1 MSKFILQ
8 LEKFCQSHSTPPT
21 EVAFGG
27 RMQLYTFSYI
37 SEQLK
42 LLHRGYADPNIVS
55 IDDVFEARSLAF
67 DLYME
72 VSNMMA
78 LLTWFDNYTDVRRS
92 ASKPSSV
99 LSNLLRTEKACTEPL
114 EYVLELLSF
123 YFKGS
128 QKVAPKLLWTC
139 NPEHLIGGTTLYRNF
154 STKNQKELSGYFGFS
169 AFVDYAKAVIPRR
182 YDKDIPLKAMT
193 DAVANIITTF
203 ENTCAEEVRN
213 VAQQYY

>member
-1 MSKFILQ
+1 MPKFILQ

-42 LLHRGYADPNIVS
+42 LLHRGYADPNIVP
-55 IDDVFEARSLAF
+55 INDVFNAELLPYR
-67 DLYME
+67 LYKQVGNLMLF
-72 VSNMMA
+72 M
-78 LLTWFDNYTDVRRS
+78 TWFDTYQEVRGS
-92 ASKPSSV
+92 ASNPAYT
-99 LSNLLRTEKACTEPL
+99 LSNLVRTDKARLEPL